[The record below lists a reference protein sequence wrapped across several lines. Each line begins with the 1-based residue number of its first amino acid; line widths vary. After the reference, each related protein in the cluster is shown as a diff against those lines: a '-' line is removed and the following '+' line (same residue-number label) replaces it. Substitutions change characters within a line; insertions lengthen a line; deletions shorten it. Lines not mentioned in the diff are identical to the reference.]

1 MTTAIFIG
9 SFHARAM
16 LADNRPNGPLYS
28 VSSLVVSSWTSS
40 LERLPEIVMKDVDDF
55 LNIEKAPK
63 SGRVKGYKFFMEG
76 FIHELQ
82 GLRSS

>member
-1 MTTAIFIG
+1 MK
-9 SFHARAM
+9 SKM
-16 LADNRPNGPLYS
+16 ADNSTNGPVNS

-55 LNIEKAPK
+55 LNVEKAPK
-63 SGRVKGYKFFMEG
+63 SGRVKGYKFFVEG
-76 FIHELQ
+76 FIYEFQ

>member
-1 MTTAIFIG
+1 MK
-9 SFHARAM
+9 SKM
-16 LADNRPNGPLYS
+16 ADNRPNGPVDS

-55 LNIEKAPK
+55 LNVEKAPK
-63 SGRVKGYKFFMEG
+63 SGRVKGYKFFVEG
-76 FIHELQ
+76 FIHEFQ

>member
-1 MTTAIFIG
+1 MK
-9 SFHARAM
+9 SKM
-16 LADNRPNGPLYS
+16 VDNRPNVPVYS

-55 LNIEKAPK
+55 LNVEKAPK
-63 SGRVKGYKFFMEG
+63 SGRVKGYKFFVEG
-76 FIHELQ
+76 FIHEFQ

>member
-1 MTTAIFIG
+1 MK
-9 SFHARAM
+9 SKM
-16 LADNRPNGPLYS
+16 ADNRPNGPVDS

-40 LERLPEIVMKDVDDF
+40 LQRLPEIVMKDVDDF

>member
-1 MTTAIFIG
+1 MK
-9 SFHARAM
+9 SKM
-16 LADNRPNGPLYS
+16 ADNRPNGP
-28 VSSLVVSSWTSS
+28 VSSIVVSWTSS

-63 SGRVKGYKFFMEG
+63 RGRVKGYKFFVEG
-76 FIHELQ
+76 FIHEFQ

>member
-1 MTTAIFIG
+1 MK
-9 SFHARAM
+9 SKM
-16 LADNRPNGPLYS
+16 ADNRPNGPVYS

-55 LNIEKAPK
+55 LNVEKAPK
-63 SGRVKGYKFFMEG
+63 SGRVKEYKFFVEG
-76 FIHELQ
+76 FIHEFQ

>member
-1 MTTAIFIG
+1 MK
-9 SFHARAM
+9 SKM
-16 LADNRPNGPLYS
+16 ADNRPNGPVYS

-55 LNIEKAPK
+55 LNVEKAPK
-63 SGRVKGYKFFMEG
+63 SGRAKGYKFFVEG
-76 FIHELQ
+76 FIHEFQ